1 LLIVVCLTPKGH
13 MACIFRRCTGST
25 IFGGKNEGGK
35 IYRNG
40 EGMGQL
46 WATTFNCYCYWK
58 IMEIKSARSVA
69 PL

>member
-1 LLIVVCLTPKGH
+1 MHIQAVYRFNN
-13 MACIFRRCTGST
+13 IWE
-25 IFGGKNEGGK
+25 KNEGGK

-46 WATTFNCYCYWK
+46 WATTFKCYCYWK